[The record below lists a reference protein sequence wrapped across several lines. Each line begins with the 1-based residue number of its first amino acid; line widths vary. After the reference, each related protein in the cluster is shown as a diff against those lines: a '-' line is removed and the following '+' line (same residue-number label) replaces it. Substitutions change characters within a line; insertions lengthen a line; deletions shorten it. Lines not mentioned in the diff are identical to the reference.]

1 MSDILLTEEKASL
14 SDSISPRSLDESRHV
29 RQLAMSLREKTAATP
44 FAADS
49 LTLSNEVAHL
59 CDDVEQLHR
68 NVRTLLTKIE
78 GTASSGT
85 TMPGGELTA
94 KDKKAAEIQH
104 EIHELHPTA
113 TDTIKALFMWRDSPE
128 ERLRDDK

>member
-1 MSDILLTEEKASL
+1 MTDTLFKEEEASL
-14 SDSISPRSLDESRHV
+14 SDAISPRSLDVSCLV
-29 RQLAMSLREKTAATP
+29 RRLAMSLREKTAATP
-44 FAADS
+44 FATDS
-49 LTLSNEVAHL
+49 LTLSNEVDNL
-59 CDDVEQLHR
+59 CDCVEQPHR

-85 TMPGGELTA
+85 TMPGDELTA
-94 KDKKAAEIQH
+94 KDKKAVEIQH

>member
-1 MSDILLTEEKASL
+1 MADTLFKKEEASL
-14 SDSISPRSLDESRHV
+14 SDAISPRSLDVSRHV

-49 LTLSNEVAHL
+49 VTLSNEVANL
-59 CDDVEQLHR
+59 CDYVEQLHG

-78 GTASSGT
+78 GTASSAT
-85 TMPGGELTA
+85 TTSGVELTA
-94 KDKKAAEIQH
+94 EDKKAVEIQR
-104 EIHELHPTA
+104 EIHELHPTV